1 MPPTKGVKSDNPKGG
16 IKQGTHHGLW
26 PQAAA
31 ADDDSENLTDSQSAP
46 TLPVTRHDND
56 NARSCRSEGDKSHDH
71 TIDYQSLTEAL
82 AQSDNA
88 SPNDLDYDTNL
99 NSSSS
104 EFDDEMPES
113 IELTH
118 EVGSETL
125 MEMLGGDRD
134 LEQQMKAIEE
144 QESTTTFDEP
154 LTPPALIRVVY
165 MGTTSDT
172 DRRLFFQKLSEGL
185 SRILDKDP
193 LAEQASG
200 MFRERKHHLLYLK
213 RESDERQHMTC
224 QDYGVSIIEADFS
237 RRRGEHTDHPLFMR
251 YIWQQCESAREDHPG
266 LWKDLTSQ
274 HDDDYFCYP
283 EKTPNGIDLCVYF
296 YDGDNAQDLSVLQCF
311 KKLGVPILPILSM
324 YTGPVAP
331 TLGVIADRRNQLADW
346 LARYRI
352 RCLDISLLSFLEFG
366 QRPSFGLQKTP
377 FPLASVA
384 SLSASSRRARGEWE
398 TAGMTTPAPYQILT
412 IDQFVAMDRH
422 AIFSILER
430 SRQRAIQREALRD
443 QIRKEMEKNT
453 HESKQSAGG
462 GAAPSPACS
471 SASSASA
478 SFRKAYLWLPAW
490 MVSPWF
496 TLPLAL
502 LSLLLPLQL
511 YCSPTYD
518 ASLTAATIPNT
529 KNVSFTVEL
538 YDGRGHPR
546 WYPHD
551 PFVVL
556 VDEAPRNLSI
566 VRLDAM
572 GTYQFTLPAPPC
584 SPTAA
589 DPPTF
594 MKVDLRSPD
603 RRAALRTKPVL
614 IHVPPCSS
622 RSAHDSQ
629 PTQESQSWMG
639 VVRCIYENSGEIAR
653 FMWNG
658 DDITSS

>member
-1 MPPTKGVKSDNPKGG
+1 MPRTKGAKSDNPGSG
-16 IKQGTHHGLW
+16 IKQGTHHGVR
-26 PQAAA
+26 PPAA
-31 ADDDSENLTDSQSAP
+31 ADDDSDNLTDSQSAP
-46 TLPVTRHDND
+46 TLPVAKHDNG
-56 NARSCRSEGDKSHDH
+56 AIRSCQSEGDRSHDQK
-71 TIDYQSLTEAL
+71 IDYQSLAEAL
-82 AQSDNA
+82 TQSN
-88 SPNDLDYDTNL
+88 SSSSNDLDYDPHL
-99 NSSSS
+99 GDVSSSS

-118 EVGSETL
+118 QVGSETL
-125 MEMLGGDRD
+125 MEMLGGERD

-144 QESTTTFDEP
+144 QESTTLDEP

-165 MGTTSDT
+165 MGTASDT

-193 LAEQASG
+193 LAERASG

-213 RESDERQHMTC
+213 READEQQHVTC

-237 RRRGEHTDHPLFMR
+237 RRRGELTDHPLFMR

-266 LWKDLTSQ
+266 LWKDLTS
-274 HDDDYFCYP
+274 HHSDYFCYP

-296 YDGDNAQDLSVLQCF
+296 YDGDHAQDLAVLQCF

-324 YTGPVAP
+324 YTRPAPP

-384 SLSASSRRARGEWE
+384 SLSTSSRRARGEWE
-398 TAGMTTPAPYQILT
+398 AAGMTTPAPYQILT

-430 SRQRAIQREALRD
+430 SRQRAIQREALRG
-443 QIRKEMEKNT
+443 QIRKEMEKN
-453 HESKQSAGG
+453 SD
-462 GAAPSPACS
+462 AAATSTT
-471 SASSASA
+471 SSASA
-478 SFRKAYLWLPAW
+478 SASSSCGAPPRKAYIPLPVW
-490 MVSPWF
+490 MSP
-496 TLPLAL
+496 PRSL
-502 LSLLLPLQL
+502 LILVLMTLLLPVYQYYSL
-511 YCSPTYD
+511 STYD
-518 ASLTAATIPNT
+518 ASLTLITTTNT
-529 KNVSFTVEL
+529 KNVSFTVKL
-538 YDGRGHPR
+538 QDDRGHPQ
-546 WYPHD
+546 WYPHG

-556 VDEAPRNLSI
+556 VNDAPHNITILQLEAL
-566 VRLDAM
+566 
-572 GTYQFTLPAPPC
+572 GTYQFTLPAPAC
-584 SPTAA
+584 SPSGA
-589 DPPTF
+589 DPPSF
-594 MKVDLRSPD
+594 MKVDLRSSVA
-603 RRAALRTKPVL
+603 RAVLRTKPAMVR
-614 IHVPPCSS
+614 VPPCSS
-622 RSAHDSQ
+622 PSTHESQ
-629 PTQESQSWMG
+629 PTHAPQSWMG

-658 DDITSS
+658 DDITP